1 MGRYIEIVSENEPDT
16 PRPMPLPLLIG
27 GGEGC
32 AITIPGAEKAICL
45 LGEEKGHLFIQ
56 PLLED
61 EPVFLNNERIKA
73 STWVKSGDLLR
84 IGGYLVLFSISQDL
98 VTVTIKRALPTN
110 SKYAG
115 SYAQEHTETA
125 ISSKEGQRVL
135 PRVETAT
142 TEKSTQPWVK
152 AGLILGLLLLV
163 LASFFVFFSKG
174 FEVRITPTPDS
185 MEING
190 TFPVVGFG
198 PGFLGMAGHYRLFAK
213 KKGYHDLQGEI
224 DLSGR
229 KRIFSFEMTPLPA
242 VVDFLSRPGGA
253 SIRLD
258 EKDLGLTPIEN
269 VEVAPGNHTL
279 LVTLKG
285 YRDISRHLDIK
296 GPGGH
301 QRFEFDL
308 VPVTGLVTINSEPQG
323 AKIKVDDRETG
334 MKTPATVTI
343 LEGRHILSLNL
354 SGYSEKRLEVNV
366 TAGKEKTLKTVKLQK
381 GPGVLVVNSTPTR
394 ALVSVDGKFKGHSP
408 LNLKLSPR
416 KEHVIL
422 VSSEGYRDS
431 IRKIRLKPG
440 EEKRLS
446 FRLTPRFASLFITSD
461 PEDLELFIDGKKQTK
476 NAGKF
481 TLPATSHKIMARAK
495 GCRPKTFNIKL
506 IPETQKALDIR
517 LKRKEEKKAASSS
530 KTRAHPAGFILV
542 RPHPFV
548 MGSPRREQG
557 RRTNEVQKRVV
568 LERPFFMAKRPVT
581 NRQFRMFS
589 PNHSSGSFGGES
601 LNGDE
606 QPVVNVTWDQAARY
620 CNWLSKKEGL
630 PPFYMEKAGK
640 MVPRKPANHGYR
652 LPTEAEWA
660 FVARVMNQEKRARYP
675 WPGSFPPRLKS
686 GNYADESA
694 SGILPVVIRGY
705 DDSFPVTSPVA
716 SFASNPAGVF
726 DMGGNVAEWCNDFYS
741 PLGPPTGKDPLG
753 PGVGTHHVVRG
764 SSWRDASITRLR
776 LSFRGYEKKGKDY
789 IGFRVC
795 RYW

>member
-32 AITIPGAEKAICL
+32 AITIPGVKKAICL

-84 IGGYLVLFSISQDL
+84 IGGYLVLFSISLDL

-110 SKYAG
+110 TEDTG
-115 SYAQEHTETA
+115 SYAREQIETA
-125 ISSKEGQRVL
+125 TSTSEDQRVL

-142 TEKSTQPWVK
+142 TEKSMHMWRK
-152 AGLILGLLLLV
+152 AGLILGLFLLC
-163 LASFFVFFSKG
+163 LASVFVFFSKG

-185 MEING
+185 MEIKG
-190 TFPVVGFG
+190 PFPVVGFG

-213 KKGYHDLQGEI
+213 RKGYHDLKGEI
-224 DLSGR
+224 DLSGS
-229 KRIFSFEMTPLPA
+229 KRIFSFEMEPLPA

-253 SIRLD
+253 AIRLD
-258 EKDLGLTPIEN
+258 EKDLGLTPLKN
-269 VEVAPGNHTL
+269 VEVAPGNHAL

-285 YRDISRHLDIK
+285 FRHVSKKIEIE
-296 GPGGH
+296 GPGER

-308 VPVTGLVTINSEPQG
+308 VPVTGLITVKSEPQG
-323 AKIKVDDRETG
+323 AKIKVDNQETG
-334 MKTPATVTI
+334 MKTPATLTI

-354 SGYSEKRLEVNV
+354 AGYSEKRLEVNV
-366 TAGKEKTLKTVKLQK
+366 TAGKKKALKTVKLQK
-381 GPGVLVVNSTPTR
+381 GPGIVIVNSTPTR
-394 ALVSVDGKFKGHSP
+394 ALVSVDGKFQGRTP
-408 LNLKLSPR
+408 LDLKLSPR

-422 VSSEGYRDS
+422 ISAKGYRDS
-431 IRKIRLKPG
+431 IKKIRLKPG
-440 EEKRLS
+440 EEKKLS
-446 FRLTPRFASLFITSD
+446 FSLTPRFASLFITSD
-461 PEDLELFIDGKKQTK
+461 PENLELFIDGKKQAK
-476 NAGKF
+476 NAGEF
-481 TLPATSHKIMARAK
+481 TLIASSHKIMARAE
-495 GCRPKTFNIKL
+495 GYKTKTIRIKL
-506 IPETQKALDIR
+506 IPDTKKALDIR
-517 LKRKEEKKAASSS
+517 LKRKGEEKAATSS
-530 KTRAHPAGFILV
+530 KARAHPAGFILV

-568 LERPFFMAKRPVT
+568 LERPFFMAKKLVT

-601 LNGDE
+601 LDGGE
-606 QPVVNVTWDQAARY
+606 QPVVNVSWEQAARY

-630 PPFYMEKAGK
+630 SPFYIEKAGK
-640 MVPRKPANHGYR
+640 MVPKSPANQGYR

-660 FVARVMNQEKRARYP
+660 FVARVMNQGKRARYP
-675 WPGSFPPRLKS
+675 WPGTFPPRLKS

-694 SGILPVVIRGY
+694 RAILPVVIRGY
-705 DDSFPVTSPVA
+705 LDSFPVTSPVA

-741 PLGPPTGKDPLG
+741 PLGPPTEKDPLG
-753 PGVGTHHVVRG
+753 PGAGTHHVVRG

-776 LSFRGYEKKGKDY
+776 LSFRGYEKKGEDY

-795 RYW
+795 RYK